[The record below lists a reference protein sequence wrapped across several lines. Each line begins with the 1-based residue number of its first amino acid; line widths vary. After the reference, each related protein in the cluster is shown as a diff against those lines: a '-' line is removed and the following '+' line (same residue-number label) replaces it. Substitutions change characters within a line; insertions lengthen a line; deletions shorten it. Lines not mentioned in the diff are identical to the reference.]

1 MTGMKL
7 YGQGGG
13 NRVYVLA
20 AIIIAALVF
29 YWRLQA
35 FGDMEPRSDNAFFA
49 WWVKGLAAADHFSP
63 QQGAGES
70 LFDALARDET
80 GFLTRL
86 LRPIYNSP
94 TELFKIIPILALY
107 GAAKLFG
114 YSYSMQV
121 AVSLLASVAI
131 PFVLTLF
138 PFWRKRRPDGPGD
151 YWVGFTALVLGF
163 LSFYL
168 HRFSGLGFHNYGILS
183 LVVAVAVSVRILSK
197 LAKNLPARMTW
208 QTVAGLF
215 LANGLALY
223 SYKTNLFLLP
233 PATVLTLLLL
243 PGADW
248 KRKIRYFF
256 TYSIL
261 IVILVLPFVPL
272 VVISAGK
279 PDFAQDMTSPI
290 LLMFSGPSGGFT
302 EWLGII
308 AGRAMNWFVT
318 ARDMYSLPGLAV
330 GLFGLAVLARD
341 GMSLPLGIV
350 AVHFMAWCFI
360 PLFAASSLR
369 TYPYILPFLALG
381 AAYFFVASFKGSGLA
396 IKWANRTL
404 INKRLVTAAAGGL
417 IAIHIATQVP
427 GLYSSARVAQVLP
440 NFWNR
445 YFAGQ
450 GELRPMITE
459 IERVV
464 PPNATLMTWG
474 YGLQFLYRSLKTD
487 DQDIRLPA
495 INALMLRYKAGLL
508 KEHIRKR
515 RLSLSATEPI
525 YVLVDHV
532 MDHVDRRTL
541 GDAVATMIG
550 PEGFDI
556 AENAALV
563 KVLAWRL
570 RTSWPKGVTLYKIVP
585 QGLL

>member
-13 NRVYVLA
+13 NRVYIIA
-20 AIIIAALVF
+20 AVIVAALVF

-35 FGDMEPRSDNAFFA
+35 FGDLEPRGDHAFFA
-49 WWVKGLAAADHFSP
+49 WWVKGLSAADHFFP
-63 QQGAGES
+63 RQGAGGS
-70 LFDALARDET
+70 LLEAMARDET
-80 GFLTRL
+80 GFLTQL

-94 TELFKIIPILALY
+94 TELFKIIPVLGLY

-121 AVSLLASVAI
+121 AISLLASAAT
-131 PFVLTLF
+131 PFVLALF
-138 PFWRKRRPDGPGD
+138 PFWRRRISDGPGD

-163 LSFYL
+163 LSLYL
-168 HRFSGLGFHNYGILS
+168 HMFSGLGPHNYGILS
-183 LVVAVAVSVRILSK
+183 LVVAVAVSVRILSE
-197 LAKNLPARMTW
+197 LAKTPPARMTW
-208 QTVAGLF
+208 RMVAGLF

-243 PGADW
+243 PGANW
-248 KRKIRYFF
+248 KRKLHHSF

-272 VVISAGK
+272 VVISADK

-290 LLMFSGPSGGFT
+290 LLMLSGPSGNLT
-302 EWLGII
+302 EWLAII

-318 ARDMYSLPGLAV
+318 ARDLYSLPGLAV
-330 GLFGLAVLARD
+330 GILGLAVLARD
-341 GMSLPLGIV
+341 GVSLPLGIV
-350 AVHFMAWCFI
+350 VVHFLAWCFV

-369 TYPYILPFLALG
+369 TYPYILPFLVLG

-396 IKWANRTL
+396 VKWSNRTI
-404 INKRLVTAAAGGL
+404 INRRLVTAAAGGL
-417 IAIHIATQVP
+417 IAIHIAMQVP
-427 GLYSSARVAQVLP
+427 GLYSRARMAQALP
-440 NFWNR
+440 NLWSR

-450 GELRPMITE
+450 GELRPMIAE
-459 IERVV
+459 IERTV

-474 YGLQFLYRSLKTD
+474 YGLQFLYRDLKTGD
-487 DQDIRLPA
+487 PDIRLPA
-495 INALMLRYKAGLL
+495 INALMLRHETGLL

-515 RLSLSATEPI
+515 HLSLSATDPI
-525 YVLVDHV
+525 YVLVDHAV
-532 MDHVDRRTL
+532 DNIDRRTL
-541 GDAVATMIG
+541 ADAVATLLG
-550 PEGFDI
+550 PEGFAI
-556 AENAALV
+556 AADAALV

-570 RTSWPKGVTLYKIVP
+570 RTSWPKGVTLYKVIP
-585 QGLL
+585 EGLL